1 MAFTT
6 WTALRDTMR
15 ADFASGKWRLK
26 SYAVD
31 DSRIEYHTPQEFL
44 AALEF
49 VEAKAAS
56 ESKSYFGRTYARN
69 GGRG

>member
-6 WTALRDTMR
+6 WTALRDDMR
-15 ADFASGKWRLK
+15 ADFASGDWRTK
-26 SYAVD
+26 SYAVG
-31 DSRIEYHTPQEFL
+31 DSRVEYHTPQDFL

-49 VEAKAAS
+49 VEARAAS
-56 ESKSYFGRTYARN
+56 EGQKFYGRTYARN

>member
-15 ADFASGKWRLK
+15 ADFASGKWRIK
-26 SYAVD
+26 TYQIG
-31 DSRIEYHTPQEFL
+31 DSRAEYQTPQDFI
-44 AALEF
+44 AALDY
-49 VEAKAAS
+49 VDAKAAS
-56 ESKSYFGRTYARN
+56 ESKSFYGRTYARN